1 MTEDNALNDHEII
14 ALLESQKDRRIEYP
28 RELFEK
34 RRNSFLKSVAVLGVT
49 IIAWS
54 FLGLKGVL
62 KISGLTQLG
71 LKILLTVAAVEVIA
85 VSYVY
90 QDEIRDFVFPST
102 PTVEAL
108 QIQPFTE
115 VTASPITKASP
126 YPTPSL
132 APSITPDPLNT
143 PVAQLTPIPVIGSA
157 STSVPSGVNAGPT
170 PSPTDDKPGNS
181 YGLTRTPKPG
191 EGPNNDPNGSQ
202 DNQIKDKPED
212 N

>member
-1 MTEDNALNDHEII
+1 MMDEENQKDQELI

-28 RELFEK
+28 RELLEK
-34 RRNSFLKSVAVLGVT
+34 RRNNYLKSVAVLGVT
-49 IIAWS
+49 LIAWS

-62 KISGLTQLG
+62 KISELTQLG
-71 LKILLTVAAVEVIA
+71 IKILLTVAAVEVIA

-108 QIQPFTE
+108 QILPFTE

-132 APSITPDPLNT
+132 APSITPEPLNT
-143 PVAQLTPIPVIGSA
+143 PAEKLTQIPVIGLTRTSA
-157 STSVPSGVNAGPT
+157 PPGSSAGPT

-191 EGPNNDPNGSQ
+191 ESPNSQ
-202 DNQIKDKPED
+202 NK
-212 N
+212 